1 MIYTSRYG
9 IIMRIVTD
17 DKLPIRL
24 FGRTHFY
31 IIYFTPVLLI
41 RVFWVL
47 SKPDCWIRKM
57 LLPLCPELIWKM
69 EFWISGGVRFQILY
83 IIFSLVGIKRGDG
96 FHIGFQKMDYVYFY
110 GSSVR
115 MGHKVY
121 IIPILLHRARV
132 LDAGFRVSFVLLRL
146 GGPGTVPRGPQ
157 LPKFTIEFN
166 ARVYS

>member
-69 EFWISGGVRFQILY
+69 EFWISGGVRFQIFTHFLY
-83 IIFSLVGIKRGDG
+83 DFT
-96 FHIGFQKMDYVYFY
+96 
-110 GSSVR
+110 
-115 MGHKVY
+115 
-121 IIPILLHRARV
+121 PILWIRV
-132 LDAGFRVSFVLLRL
+132 LFL
-146 GGPGTVPRGPQ
+146 PQ
-157 LPKFTIEFN
+157 LQWKYMESVSPSGGTDFMYFLYLLSPFLYLFLFIFKKWIYIFIL
-166 ARVYS
+166 YHPQGWDKMYI